1 MMTGT
6 GQVIVIGG
14 GITGLVCAYRLRQ
27 SGARVLLLEASNVA
41 GGMIATIEKN
51 GFLFE
56 AGPQVP
62 RFPVALW
69 QLVIELGLQPDFVP
83 GDARA
88 ARYILKNGRL
98 HRAPLSPS
106 TFLATR
112 LIGAGSKMRLL
123 AEPLRSSQA
132 PPGEESL
139 ADFVRRKF
147 DADVLDYVV
156 EPFISA
162 VFAGD
167 AEKMGVASAF
177 PFLERWDR
185 EGSLLGGAIRSRK
198 QKIAAGA
205 DGESARRTSHAGSMG
220 VTDSLPSLGNFR
232 SGLAVIP
239 QKIAEKLG
247 DSLRVQSA
255 VDKIEQMEGEAGGRF
270 GWRVRLRSGEQL
282 EAGHIVIAAPA
293 YEAARL
299 LANAAPELSK
309 TLAKISYAPMAVVSS
324 GYNRAQVRHPLNGF
338 GVLIPRREKLNTIF
352 QVWNSSLLPGR
363 APAGKVL
370 LTSYAGGAT
379 NPNFIEKDDD
389 EIARI
394 VESEMGNLLGIEGTP
409 TEQVIWK
416 HSRALPQ
423 YNIGQARTIAEV
435 RKSVGALRGVH
446 LAGDYFEGRSLGDCV
461 EMGTKVADEV
471 ESQRMDAAYEPPLE
485 RVSK

>member
-1 MMTGT
+1 MTGT

-14 GITGLVCAYRLRQ
+14 GITGLVCAYRLRE
-27 SGARVLLLEASNVA
+27 SGARVLLLEASYAA

-51 GFLFE
+51 GSLFE
-56 AGPQVP
+56 TGPQVP
-62 RFPVALW
+62 RFPLALW

-88 ARYILKNGRL
+88 PPIYSKKTDGCIGR
-98 HRAPLSPS
+98 PLSPS

-123 AEPLRSSQA
+123 AEPLRSPQA

-167 AEKMGVASAF
+167 PEKMGVASAF

-198 QKIAAGA
+198 QKIAARTH
-205 DGESARRTSHAGSMG
+205 DESARRTSHTGSMR

-255 VDKIEQMEGEAGGRF
+255 VDKVEQMEGEEGGRF

-309 TLAKISYAPMAVVSS
+309 TLEKFRTRRWRWFLRAITERKYAT
-324 GYNRAQVRHPLNGF
+324 R
-338 GVLIPRREKLNTIF
+338 
-352 QVWNSSLLPGR
+352 
-363 APAGKVL
+363 
-370 LTSYAGGAT
+370 
-379 NPNFIEKDDD
+379 
-389 EIARI
+389 
-394 VESEMGNLLGIEGTP
+394 
-409 TEQVIWK
+409 
-416 HSRALPQ
+416 
-423 YNIGQARTIAEV
+423 
-435 RKSVGALRGVH
+435 
-446 LAGDYFEGRSLGDCV
+446 
-461 EMGTKVADEV
+461 
-471 ESQRMDAAYEPPLE
+471 
-485 RVSK
+485 